1 MLGIWDDEPY
11 FTQGWDR
18 SAPNL
23 RKRKKSMG
31 GNSDNFCIFLNVCQ
45 VQKVAGYIGLTEAIL
60 FFFCFCFRFYSISN
74 MTYGEDQIFGG
85 IYLAG
90 KVKGELQVS

>member
-1 MLGIWDDEPY
+1 
-11 FTQGWDR
+11 
-18 SAPNL
+18 
-23 RKRKKSMG
+23 MG